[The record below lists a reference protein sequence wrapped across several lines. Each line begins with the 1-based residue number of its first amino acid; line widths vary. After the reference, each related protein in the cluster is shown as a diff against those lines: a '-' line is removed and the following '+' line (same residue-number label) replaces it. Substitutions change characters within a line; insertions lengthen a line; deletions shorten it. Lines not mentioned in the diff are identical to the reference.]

1 MRAARKPNRN
11 NPIKE
16 SLKEEERMQ
25 AGSRQA
31 VKFRRFTPTK
41 RTMPFQWPAGNIS
54 EYVAGTKAQMQG
66 PTVFCED
73 SSEGVDTAKSVI
85 G

>member
-1 MRAARKPNRN
+1 
-11 NPIKE
+11 
-16 SLKEEERMQ
+16 
-25 AGSRQA
+25 
-31 VKFRRFTPTK
+31 
-41 RTMPFQWPAGNIS
+41 MPFQWPAGNIS

-66 PTVFCED
+66 LTVFCED